1 MVFKVVDVKLFLSLT
16 NSNSLL
22 PSTHSFFISLSV
34 SFLET
39 LLWHHIQFPLLYLS
53 LISHLIT
60 PPLQLQSQ
68 SHYFLLI
75 SVSLSLRKTLSQY
88 YCHHHILFSW
98 SPLSHCVT
106 PNSITTPFPLQI
118 HYCSCSS
125 NLKNHAKTR
134 PLPQP

>member
-1 MVFKVVDVKLFLSLT
+1 MCNRIVNYVLVT
-16 NSNSLL
+16 MI
-22 PSTHSFFISLSV
+22 FF
-34 SFLET
+34 
-39 LLWHHIQFPLLYLS
+39 P
-53 LISHLIT
+53 SHLIRKYVFFMGIKST
-60 PPLQLQSQ
+60 FVQSLFLFFYFFHFLFIFYFNSNLSSFFHSCLSQ
-68 SHYFLLI
+68 SNNLTFY
-75 SVSLSLRKTLSQY
+75 SLSQY